1 MLMKTMLLILVL
13 AFFGS
18 VAAGNETGVT
28 FTSDSS
34 VVTVDDIRFEVEQ
47 FHIDSATNTATVEL
61 QLSSLKENP
70 RELKI
75 NSYGTQLV
83 DNNRE
88 AYYFSTITLGRV
100 LVRFEDKQNYMHYL
114 LQPATP
120 VKLTIIAENIA
131 STADSI
137 QVVKI
142 VFEDSTEEG
151 RFLDVYLGEETP

>member
-1 MLMKTMLLILVL
+1 MLMKTMFLILVL

-18 VAAGNETGVT
+18 VAVGNEADVT
-28 FTSDSS
+28 FATDSS
-34 VVTVDDIRFEVEQ
+34 VVTVDDIRFEVER
-47 FHIDSATNTATVEL
+47 FHIDPTTNMATVEL
-61 QLSSLKENP
+61 QLSSLRENP

-83 DNNRE
+83 DNNRD

-114 LQPATP
+114 LQPDAP
-120 VKLTIIAENIA
+120 VKLTITAENIA

-142 VFEDSTEEG
+142 VFEDSMEEG
-151 RFLDVYLGEETP
+151 RFLDVYLSN